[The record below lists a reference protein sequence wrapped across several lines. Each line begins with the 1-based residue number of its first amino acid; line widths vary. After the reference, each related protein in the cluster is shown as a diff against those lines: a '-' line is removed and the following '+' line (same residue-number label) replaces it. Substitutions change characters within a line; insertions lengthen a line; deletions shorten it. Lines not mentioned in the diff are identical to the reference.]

1 MNQEQTVYDKKL
13 TPAQPISYAKDMG
26 EVTLLES
33 TPTKEEDVKEAKKG
47 NGKGEKVSNQKTAE
61 NNAAVLA
68 KRNQAENAWKAH
80 YAKQGKRIEDLGY
93 AERQTIRQA
102 VQEGWAPAPHESTAK
117 IDTNTLPSK
126 LPPEVRQVI
135 TTANE
140 LLDLIPAQ
148 AYAQQMATLEQSLL
162 KLSTLDISEEM
173 RDEVRGILRNAVVAI
188 YENGNQDETSDKK
201 IASRVK
207 PAVHEVLGNSL
218 LSDENRLVKA
228 EEVLQE
234 KHLLEQPLSEE
245 QKAAILEAHYVG
257 QGERGKDAAKTA
269 GVYNYTRE
277 QLRQKAEILDRAGFS
292 KDQRRALIEAG
303 IAAEPIIDTGV
314 TDPGL
319 AAIVTRIRD
328 TQARVGEGAYPL
340 DFLDREEA
348 GIEARIAARIDV
360 DPGIAAQAKLLLDQL
375 ATFRET
381 AHREQVARE
390 QEIRER
396 THHEQSQSYY
406 LTQED
411 KRLLATDPTKWLND
425 KFDQVFTVA
434 VTGQTADSAIL
445 GKLNQQIP
453 YVLDYMVELK
463 NADQGV
469 VKGDI
474 INLNRDFFSR
484 IHSVIFQ
491 SAIETGNPESMA
503 GAANRI
509 KAEGV
514 GSALSLDDGGVRYF
528 FNRMYHTMEDIRLRN
543 GGDIH
548 HINPEMLWKMQA
560 DLMEEQVRWA
570 RNGIGV
576 FANAYKLT
584 EGEND
589 AQKELKF
596 REQLLRSERTAT
608 ALFIGL
614 GELAIINSRGKSPE
628 NVSDV
633 GHRMLE
639 SPGDSLA
646 FFNLENNMRQYKKIN
661 HEESKFLDAIKLQM
675 ADSYIRNKRDPH
687 GKHDKHHRLPKLG
700 LDPNKIPLAVR
711 MDLGRRLFRDI
722 VPVAGLF
729 DSSWRTDRLKEQLAD
744 LFIYKEENNEI
755 LTAHAD
761 AIYAKALGEKK
772 NAIRDQGKKARKDDD
787 AIAQEIRK
795 LSLPGGILHFENR
808 NKLLK
813 EAMLNMPKADREVKL
828 MELGLRDEY
837 GNRTPKAAALEVK
850 AKKRSEDFAMFMRL
864 NATSKEKT
872 VSEHWEAIGKYRTEE
887 IIRLFRE
894 RGSKAEMFEGFE
906 DLFAR
911 DVFRHL
917 DITHDPDAESKY
929 KTDGQKKYDEF
940 KRKYGA
946 VIQLVREQGW
956 NQLQDAGGKY
966 VLPEQTD
973 FANLSPEQKALVD
986 DVLGKTGE
994 GENLQKMFAAMQQ
1007 YIGTQTIGDW
1017 YDKNIKRSVIDALQ
1031 EDDRFADVS
1040 NRALVVDD
1048 TFLDELEVVPA
1059 NSDMISMSRR
1069 WSSQSSKDAVVR
1081 MVSDYNDGIKLN
1093 GQTKGFITN
1102 PDPKGKIKDA
1112 MEAGP
1117 TIVSLNGPT
1126 DRAKYFRYTIG
1137 SLLEL
1142 SKVPWVQ
1149 DVLGLKKLWFEI
1161 SSSKIQDILGPH
1173 ADPMLVDELRYQ
1185 FNEIRGYLVKDVG
1198 ENEHDA
1204 EEYLKEL
1211 EESLGITAAWQV
1223 RKKFPRY
1230 LAYILLGLFGDI
1242 LGNIEKTINEK

>member
-1 MNQEQTVYDKKL
+1 MTDGVEQEIHKEEAVDKK
-13 TPAQPISYAKDMG
+13 TDQKK
-26 EVTLLES
+26 
-33 TPTKEEDVKEAKKG
+33 TKAVERAPAKKAAESQAIILARQQRAAQAWEQHL
-47 NGKGEKVSNQKTAE
+47 GEKVE
-61 NNAAVLA
+61 NL
-68 KRNQAENAWKAH
+68 KF
-80 YAKQGKRIEDLGY
+80 D
-93 AERQTIRQA
+93 ERQVVLDAIDRGWEPAPRNEVGKVNLANLPPDVPLEIRQLVA
-102 VQEGWAPAPHESTAK
+102 
-117 IDTNTLPSK
+117 
-126 LPPEVRQVI
+126 
-135 TTANE
+135 TANE
-140 LLDLIPAQ
+140 LPSEAEDQHVEALQKAIA
-148 AYAQQMATLEQSLL
+148 
-162 KLSTLDISEEM
+162 KL
-173 RDEVRGILRNAVVAI
+173 
-188 YENGNQDETSDKK
+188 DETDMAEDVRDAARTALREAIINLTYGEEESESSQQEQRSLRDR
-201 IASRVK
+201 AK
-207 PAVHEVLGNSL
+207 PETDVVLENSL
-218 LSDENRLVKA
+218 LSDGNRLERA

-234 KHLLEQPLSEE
+234 KNLLEEPLSEE
-245 QKAAILEAHYVG
+245 QKKAILEAHYVG
-257 QGERGKDAAKTA
+257 QKELGKDKTKTA

-319 AAIVTRIRD
+319 TAIVARFRD
-328 TQARVGEGAYPL
+328 MGARVREAAYPL
-340 DFLDREEA
+340 DFLDKEESR
-348 GIEARIAARIDV
+348 IEARIAARIDV

-375 ATFRET
+375 ATFRE
-381 AHREQVARE
+381 AAQQEQAARE
-390 QEIRER
+390 REIRER

-406 LTQED
+406 LTEGD

-463 NADQGV
+463 NANQGV

-474 INLNRDFFSR
+474 ININRDFFSR

-543 GGDIH
+543 GGDIQ
-548 HINPEMLWKMQA
+548 HINPEMLWKMQGVVMQEQVVLA
-560 DLMEEQVRWA
+560 KKGVGPFANTYKLIDGNEEQKTA
-570 RNGIGV
+570 
-576 FANAYKLT
+576 KL
-584 EGEND
+584 E
-589 AQKELKF
+589 
-596 REQLLRSERTAT
+596 EQLVRSERTAT

-614 GELAIINSRGKSPE
+614 GELAIINSRGKYPGNESE
-628 NVSDV
+628 V

-639 SPGDSLA
+639 SPGDSLS

-675 ADSYIRNKRDPH
+675 ADSYIRNKKDPH
-687 GKHDKHHRLPKLG
+687 NKHHKLG
-700 LDPNKIPLAVR
+700 LDPNKIPLTVR

-722 VPVAGLF
+722 VPVAGLY
-729 DSSWRTDRLKEQLAD
+729 DSGWRTDRLKEQLDD
-744 LFIYKEENNEI
+744 LFIYKAENNEI
-755 LTAHAD
+755 LIAHAD
-761 AIYAKALGEKK
+761 AIYAKALREKEESV
-772 NAIRDQGKKARKDDD
+772 RDQGAKAGKDEGI
-787 AIAQEIRK
+787 IAQEIRK
-795 LSLPGGILHFENR
+795 LSLLGGILHLENR
-808 NKLLK
+808 NKLLR
-813 EAMLNMPKADREVKL
+813 EAMLSMPKADRERYL
-828 MELGLRDEY
+828 RELDLRDEY

-850 AKKRSEDFAMFMRL
+850 AKKRAEDFAMFMRL
-864 NATSKEKT
+864 NAKTKEKT

-906 DLFAR
+906 ELFA
-911 DVFRHL
+911 DAAFRHL
-917 DITHDPDAESKY
+917 DITHDPDTESKY

-956 NQLQDAGGKY
+956 NQLQDANGNY
-966 VLPEQTD
+966 TLPEQTD
-973 FANLSPEQKALVD
+973 FAHLSVEQQAFVD
-986 DVLGKTGE
+986 TVLGTTGE
-994 GENLQKMFAAMQQ
+994 GKKLQDMYIAMQQ
-1007 YIGTQTIGDW
+1007 FINTQTIGDW
-1017 YDKNIKRSVIDALQ
+1017 YDKNTKRSVIDALQ
-1031 EDDRFADVS
+1031 EDDRFVDVS

-1081 MVSDYNDGIKLN
+1081 MMSDYVDGIKLN
-1093 GQTKGFITN
+1093 GQTKGFLTN
-1102 PDPKGKIKDA
+1102 PDVKGKIKDA
-1112 MEAGP
+1112 MEANP
-1117 TIVSLNGPT
+1117 IIVSLNGPT
-1126 DRAKYFRYTIG
+1126 DRARYFRYTIG

-1142 SKVPWVQ
+1142 SKVPMWQ
-1149 DVLGLKKLWFEI
+1149 DMAGIKKLWFER

-1173 ADPMLVDELRYQ
+1173 ADPLLVDELRNQ
-1185 FNEIRGYLVKDVG
+1185 FNEIRGYLVKDIG
-1198 ENEHDA
+1198 EEGHENVD
-1204 EEYLKEL
+1204 EYLTEL
-1211 EESLGITAAWQV
+1211 EESLGITTAWQL
-1223 RKKFPRY
+1223 KKKIPRY
-1230 LAYILLGLFGDI
+1230 LLYIFLGIFGDI
-1242 LGNIEKTINEK
+1242 LGNIEKVIEDK